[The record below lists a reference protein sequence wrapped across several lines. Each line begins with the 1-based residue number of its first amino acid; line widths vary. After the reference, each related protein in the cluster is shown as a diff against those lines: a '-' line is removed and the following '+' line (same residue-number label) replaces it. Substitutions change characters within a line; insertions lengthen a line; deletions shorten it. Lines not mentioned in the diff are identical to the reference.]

1 MEQEKLATKNKVIET
16 ALSLFKIN
24 GYKGTSVRDISKKAN
39 VNIATISYYFNGK
52 QGLLEH
58 IIVDFLEG
66 YVKILDKHCLML
78 EHVQANI
85 VLVELVNEVL
95 SYYYHKKEYASIF
108 YRELTLDSVF
118 IREIMMTYLAR
129 ERYTFIQVY
138 DAIRLNNPNITV
150 PFSVFFVQLKSFLST
165 PYLFPSYLNEVLYI
179 QQNDTYFFERYKEY
193 VEKWISSLLELD
205 NYVERELRLFS

>member
-16 ALSLFKIN
+16 ALSLFKTN
-24 GYKGTSVRDISKKAN
+24 GYQGTSVRDISKKAN
-39 VNIATISYYFNGK
+39 VNIATISYYFKGK

-66 YVKILDKHCLML
+66 YVAILNKYSLFL
-78 EHVQANI
+78 ESKKADSVLI
-85 VLVELVNEVL
+85 DLVEEVL
-95 SYYYHKKEYASIF
+95 NYNFHKKEYASIF

-129 ERYTFIQVY
+129 ERYTFIQIY
-138 DAIRLNNPNITV
+138 DALRINNTNITV

-165 PYLFPSYLNEVLYI
+165 PYLFPSYMNEVLYI
-179 QQNDTYFFERYKEY
+179 QQNDTYFFDRYKEY
-193 VEKWISSLLELD
+193 VEKWISSLLILDTHDLTELKM
-205 NYVERELRLFS
+205 YS